1 MILDEV
7 RAILSTYF
15 MTVWDATDISW
26 PNEKPL
32 GLQGEAWIRFSLVPY
47 AWTVPIAPAPSRRR
61 ILSGDIVL
69 QIFVP
74 SGNGVGLAT
83 QLADEAATSFSL
95 FSDENVF
102 CYEAREPVIRGDD
115 GHGWYQ
121 IDVAIPF
128 RANPTPV

>member
-15 MTVWDATDISW
+15 MSVWDATDVAW

-32 GLQGEAWIRFSLVPY
+32 ELQGEAWIRFSLVPY
-47 AWTVPIAPAPSRRR
+47 AWMVPYATSPVRRR

-69 QIFVP
+69 QVFVP
-74 SGNGVGLAT
+74 SGAGAGLAT
-83 QLADEAATSFSL
+83 ELADEAASSFSL

-121 IDVAIPF
+121 IDIAIPF

>member
-1 MILDEV
+1 MILDSV
-7 RAILSTYF
+7 RAILSAYF
-15 MTVWDATDISW
+15 MQVWDATDIAW

-32 GLQGEAWIRFSLVPY
+32 ELQGEAWIRFSLVPY
-47 AWTVPIAPAPSRRR
+47 AWTVPIAVAPERRR

-69 QIFVP
+69 QVFVP
-74 SGNGVGLAT
+74 SGKGAGLAA
-83 QLADEAATSFSL
+83 QLADEAAVSFAS
-95 FSDENVF
+95 FTDANVF

-115 GHGWYQ
+115 GNGWYQ